1 MYRMN
6 TNLKQFI
13 LQCIMEHKCYNKK
26 FHGGITISIWDFK
39 YFFELKFQKTV
50 VVKDIKNVITLLC
63 REKSIKDSSEVIV
76 YNDDINGK
84 ICIDLN

>member
-26 FHGGITISIWDFK
+26 FHGGITISI
-39 YFFELKFQKTV
+39 
-50 VVKDIKNVITLLC
+50 
-63 REKSIKDSSEVIV
+63 
-76 YNDDINGK
+76 
-84 ICIDLN
+84 